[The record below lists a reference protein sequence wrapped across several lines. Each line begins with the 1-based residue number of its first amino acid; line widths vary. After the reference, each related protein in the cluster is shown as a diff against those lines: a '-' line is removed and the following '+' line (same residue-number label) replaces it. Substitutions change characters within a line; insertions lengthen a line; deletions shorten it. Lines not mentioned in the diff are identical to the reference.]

1 MILSPLLDSETSSFI
16 HFSQISHGPVTWPPL
31 CPIGLQQ
38 DPVVMGFTILVP
50 AGFSDEQIKIYR
62 IASILSRDL
71 VFTTWL
77 FNEN

>member
-1 MILSPLLDSETSSFI
+1 
-16 HFSQISHGPVTWPPL
+16 VTWPPL

-38 DPVVMGFTILVP
+38 DPVVMAFTILVP
-50 AGFSDEQIKIYR
+50 AGFSDEHIKIYR